1 MREFNYYRA
10 GSVRDATKRLGADGK
25 AMLLAGGMTLLPA
38 LKLRLNEPDELIDL
52 ADIGELSG
60 IKLSR
65 KGAHVGATTTHAEV
79 ADNVELRA
87 AVPVLPHAAESIG
100 DPQVR
105 NRGTLGGSLA
115 NSDPAAD
122 YPAVALGLGATIIT
136 NKRKISADDFFTGMF
151 ETALGRGEMITQ
163 VLFPIPQRA
172 AYAKFPNPATRYALV
187 GVCLAQFKT
196 GVRVAVTG
204 AGPCVYRLEEFED
217 ALTADFSEIA
227 LHGLTASAANLND
240 DMHAGPEYRAHLVDV
255 MVRRAL
261 ADALD

>member
-10 GSVRDATKRLGADGK
+10 GSVRDAAKRLTAGNAL
-25 AMLLAGGMTLLPA
+25 LLAGGMTLLPA
-38 LKLRLNEPDELIDL
+38 LKMRLNEPDELIDL
-52 ADIGELSG
+52 AGIGELRG

-87 AVPVLPHAAESIG
+87 AVPVLPHAAEAIG

-115 NSDPAAD
+115 NNDPAAD
-122 YPAVALGLGATIIT
+122 YPAVALGLGATIFT
-136 NKRKISADDFFTGMF
+136 NKRKIAADDFFTGMF
-151 ETALGRGEMITQ
+151 ETALGRGEVITQ

-172 AYAKFPNPATRYALV
+172 GYAKFPNPATRYALV
-187 GVCLAQFKT
+187 GVCVAQFKT

-204 AGPCVYRLEEFED
+204 AAPSVYRLEDVED
-217 ALTADFSEIA
+217 ARSEDCSEVA

-240 DMHAGPEYRAHLVDV
+240 DMHAGAEYRAHLVQV
-255 MVRRAL
+255 MTRRAL
-261 ADALD
+261 RMALD